1 MKLDNVRM
9 LVTLANDD
17 RYMINENTEDL
28 YDIVDNHLIMHDIER
43 TGKFIFKK
51 WREVAVDLGEIASA
65 ESKGKKII

>member
-9 LVTLANDD
+9 LVTLVNGDM
-17 RYMINENTEDL
+17 YMINENTEDL

-51 WREVAVDLGEIASA
+51 WREVDVDLGEIASA
-65 ESKGKKII
+65 DIKERK

>member
-1 MKLDNVRM
+1 MKLDNIRM
-9 LVTLANDD
+9 LVTLANGDM
-17 RYMINENTEDL
+17 YMINENIEDL

-65 ESKGKKII
+65 EIKERK

>member
-9 LVTLANDD
+9 LVTLANGDM
-17 RYMINENTEDL
+17 YMINENTDDL

-51 WREVAVDLGEIASA
+51 WREVDVDLGEIASA
-65 ESKGKKII
+65 DIKERK

>member
-9 LVTLANDD
+9 LVTLVNGD
-17 RYMINENTEDL
+17 RYMINESTEGL

-51 WREVAVDLGEIASA
+51 WREVDVDLGEIASA
-65 ESKGKKII
+65 DIKERK